1 MNLMHDFLLVKE
13 IEENSVIEGTTLKR
27 KFDDS
32 DTFMNVEIIGVSEE
46 LPMEYA
52 KFYNIDMSKAHGDI
66 MRIINSYYKV
76 GNRAIIR
83 RISKVPYEN
92 GLYFCSFKDIIA
104 ITSDVKLK
112 VEEDLK
118 FKQMNLFE

>member
-1 MNLMHDFLLVKE
+1 MKLMHDFLLVKE
-13 IEENSVIEGTTLKR
+13 IEENSVIEGTNLKR

-32 DTFMNVEIIGVSEE
+32 DTFMNVEIVDISSE
-46 LPMEYA
+46 LSMEYA
-52 KFYNIDMSKAHGDI
+52 KYYNLDLVNAHNDIKRLVNTFYK
-66 MRIINSYYKV
+66 K
-76 GNRAIIR
+76 GNTAIIR

-104 ITSDVKLK
+104 ITSDVDLK

-118 FKQMNLFE
+118 FKQINLFE